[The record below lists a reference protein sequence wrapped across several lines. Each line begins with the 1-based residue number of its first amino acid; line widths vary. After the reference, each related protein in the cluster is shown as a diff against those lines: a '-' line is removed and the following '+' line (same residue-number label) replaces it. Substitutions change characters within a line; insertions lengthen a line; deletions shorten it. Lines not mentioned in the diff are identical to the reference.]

1 MLNQFLKGNMMNQQ
15 TLDTLQVIWEQLNGA
30 LYDITDGVPADAANA
45 IEDCIIRLEVMGI
58 NGNKETLT

>member
-1 MLNQFLKGNMMNQQ
+1 MMNQQ

-58 NGNKETLT
+58 NGNNETTS